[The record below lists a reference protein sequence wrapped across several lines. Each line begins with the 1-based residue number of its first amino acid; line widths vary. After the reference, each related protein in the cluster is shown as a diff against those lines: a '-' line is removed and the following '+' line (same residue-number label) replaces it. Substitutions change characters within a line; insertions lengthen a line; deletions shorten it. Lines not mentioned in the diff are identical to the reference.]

1 MPGCA
6 EIRARRGQLS
16 IFQEES
22 AVDIDEI
29 LLDSEDRMI
38 KCVTDYEAHLKSVRS
53 GQASPE
59 MVDHIHVDIPA
70 YGGVVP
76 LKSVALTTKAD
87 ARMLIIKPFDPKTI
101 KEIEKAINAANLGL
115 TPNNDGKIIR
125 LNFPPMSEENRKKQ
139 IKIIKD
145 RLEQHKVT
153 IRNIRH
159 DALKSLKD
167 IKGKS
172 GVGEDAEK
180 KAETDVN
187 DLTKKYEG
195 DLDSNFEKK
204 SKEIM
209 TV

>member
-1 MPGCA
+1 M
-6 EIRARRGQLS
+6 
-16 IFQEES
+16 
-22 AVDIDEI
+22 DIDDI
-29 LLDSEDRMI
+29 LLDSEDRMT
-38 KCVTDYEAHLKSVRS
+38 KCVADYDAHLKSVRS

-59 MVDHIHVDIPA
+59 MVEHVHVDIEA
-70 YGGVVP
+70 YGGIVP
-76 LKSVALTTKAD
+76 LKAVALTTRGD

-101 KEIEKAINAANLGL
+101 KEIEKGISAANLGL
-115 TPNNDGKIIR
+115 TPMNDGKIIR
-125 LNFPPMSEENRKKQ
+125 LNFPPMSEENRKKTL
-139 IKIIKD
+139 KIIKD

-159 DALKSLKD
+159 EALKHLKE

-187 DLTKKYEG
+187 DLTKQYEG
-195 DLDSNFEKK
+195 QLDARFEKK
-204 SKEIM
+204 SVEIM

>member
-1 MPGCA
+1 M
-6 EIRARRGQLS
+6 
-16 IFQEES
+16 
-22 AVDIDEI
+22 DIDEI

-38 KCVTDYEAHLKSVRS
+38 KCVADYEAHLKGVRS
-53 GQASPE
+53 GQASVE
-59 MVDHIHVDIPA
+59 MVDHVHVDIPA

-87 ARMLIIKPFDPKTI
+87 ARMLVIKPFDPKTI
-101 KEIEKAINAANLGL
+101 KEIEKGINAANLGL
-115 TPNNDGKIIR
+115 NPMNDGKIIR

-159 DALKSLKD
+159 EALKHLKEL
-167 IKGKS
+167 KGKA
-172 GVGEDAEK
+172 GVSEDMEK

-195 DLDSNFEKK
+195 ELDQNFEKK

>member
-1 MPGCA
+1 M
-6 EIRARRGQLS
+6 
-16 IFQEES
+16 
-22 AVDIDEI
+22 DIDEI
-29 LLDSEDRMI
+29 LLESEDRMI
-38 KCVTDYEAHLKSVRS
+38 KCVADYDAHLKSVRS

-59 MVDHIHVDIPA
+59 MVEHILVDIPA
-70 YGGVVP
+70 YGGVVN
-76 LKSVALTTKAD
+76 LKSVALTSKAD
-87 ARMLIIKPFDPKTI
+87 ARMLVIKPFDPKTI

-115 TPNNDGKIIR
+115 TPMNDGKIIR

-139 IKIIKD
+139 VKIIKE

-153 IRNIRH
+153 VRNIRH
-159 DALKSLKD
+159 DALKGLKEL
-167 IKGKS
+167 KGKA

-187 DLTKKYEG
+187 DLTKKYESE
-195 DLDSNFEKK
+195 LDANFEKK